1 VALHSGTRLG
11 SYQIVAQIGVG
22 GMGEV
27 YRATDTNLGRDVAI
41 KVLPDGFTQDA
52 ERLARFERE
61 ARTLASLNHP
71 NVAIIH
77 GVEKAAGSF
86 ALVMELV
93 EGPTLADRIR
103 EGAIPVDEALP
114 IAKEIAEALEAAHEQ
129 GIIHRDLKPANVKI
143 RPDGKVKVLDFG
155 LAKTLE
161 PVSATSGSLSP
172 TITSPAMTQAGMILG
187 TAAYMSPEQAKGRA
201 ADRRSDIWAFG
212 CVLYEMLTGTRPFDG
227 EDVADTLAAI
237 LRGQPDWT
245 RLPHDT
251 PPAVVAFIKRSLEK
265 DRRRR
270 IGDIAAAL
278 FVLSEPW
285 QTSTGIRREPSR
297 AFARYPVAA
306 IAAAAI
312 AAVGIVAV
320 AWWIGVRSVAS
331 EPKLVARFEI
341 PLLRGNEQFAFLGGK
356 VVALSPDG
364 KHLAYLTTRRM
375 NVRSLDRV
383 EPLTLRIHDTTLPDN
398 IRNVFFSPDSQW
410 IGFWQD
416 GQISKIGVGGGTPVT
431 IAATRNPSAFSW
443 ESDGTIVFAQQGE
456 ILRVAEAGGTPE
468 VLVRD
473 LKGRVQSLQLLPG
486 NRSILFTLFPAGTTT
501 GAEINVRSLDTG
513 EQRTVLRNGVDARY
527 VTTGHLVYFDA
538 GALLAVPFDLRAL
551 AVSGAPVPVAEAVA
565 SSSAVGQTVNAAHFA
580 ISRAGTLAYVRDG
593 LNVSTTRTMVWVD
606 RAGKEEPL
614 GAEERAYVY
623 PRLSP
628 DGSSIALTLADQD
641 RDIWIFDI
649 GRRRLRRLT
658 ADPAAERYS
667 VWTPDGKRI
676 AFGSNRDGQAG
687 TWWQAADGSGVPE
700 RLAGMPL
707 SRFNNLFPTTISPDG
722 SMLVAMAMGPGAAR
736 DVGSGSDLWLLRLKG
751 DPQPAGL
758 LQTNSAERNA
768 EISPNGRWIAYEAAE
783 GNQANVWVRPF
794 PEVNGGNWPVSNG
807 GGSQPLWSRDGKE
820 LFFIDASGVLMSVTV
835 EGQSPLVFGT
845 PEKVLTNSYLWSI
858 PTFSG
863 RQYDISPDGKRF
875 LMLKGTNES
884 TTAGSV
890 TIVQNWFEEL
900 KRLVP
905 VK

>member
-1 VALHSGTRLG
+1 VALQSGTRLG

-77 GVEKAAGSF
+77 GVEKAVGNF

-114 IAKEIAEALEAAHEQ
+114 IAKEIAAALEAAHEQ
-129 GIIHRDLKPANVKI
+129 GIIHRDLKPANVKV
-143 RPDGKVKVLDFG
+143 RPDGMVKVLDFG

-161 PVSATSGSLSP
+161 AAPATDRSVSP

-237 LRGQPDWT
+237 LRGEPDWS

-285 QTSTGIRREPSR
+285 QASSGARREPAS

-306 IAAAAI
+306 IAAATI
-312 AAVGIVAV
+312 AAVSIAAG
-320 AWWIGVRSVAS
+320 AWWIGTRSVAA
-331 EPKLVARFEI
+331 EPKLVARFEA
-341 PLLRGNEQFAFLGGK
+341 PLLRGNEEFAFLGRK
-356 VVALSPDG
+356 VLALSPDG
-364 KHLAYLTTRRM
+364 RHIAFITTRRVG
-375 NVRSLDRV
+375 VRSLERV
-383 EPLTLRIHDTTLPDN
+383 EPVTLRSHDTTRQDN
-398 IRNVFFSPDSQW
+398 IQTVFFSPDSQW
-410 IGFWQD
+410 VGFWQD
-416 GQISKIGVGGGTPVT
+416 GQIRKIGVGGGTPVA
-431 IAATRNPSAFSW
+431 IAASPNPSAFSW
-443 ESDGTIVFAQQGE
+443 EDDGTIVFAVQGE
-456 ILRVAEAGGTPE
+456 ILRVPEAGGTPE
-468 VLVRD
+468 VIVKNLN
-473 LKGRVQSLQLLPG
+473 GRVQSLQLLPG
-486 NRSILFTLFPAGTTT
+486 RSILFTLFPVGTIT
-501 GAEINVRSLDTG
+501 GTEIIVRSLDTG
-513 EQRTVLRNGVDARY
+513 EQRTVLRNGIDARY
-527 VTTGHLVYFDA
+527 VPTGHLVYFDA
-538 GALLAVPFDLRAL
+538 GALLAARFDLRAPT
-551 AVSGAPVPVAEAVA
+551 VSGAPVPVAEAVA
-565 SSSAVGQTVNAAHFA
+565 SSSAMGRTISAAHFA
-580 ISRAGTLAYVRDG
+580 ISRAGTLAYVGGG

-606 RAGKEEPL
+606 RAGKEESL

-628 DGSSIALTLADQD
+628 DGSRIALTLADQD
-641 RDIWIFDI
+641 RDIWIWETA
-649 GRRRLRRLT
+649 RKQLRRLT
-658 ADPAAERYS
+658 SDPASERYS
-667 VWTPDGKRI
+667 IWTPDGQRI

-700 RLAGMPL
+700 RLATMPFE
-707 SRFNNLFPTTISPDG
+707 RFGNLVPNTISPDG
-722 SMLVAMAMGPGAAR
+722 SRLVATATGPGAGGGA
-736 DVGSGSDLWLLRLKG
+736 DLWIMKLTG
-751 DPQPAGL
+751 DPEPAGL
-758 LQTNSAERNA
+758 LQAEFSERAA
-768 EISPNGRWIAYEAAE
+768 EISPDGRLMAYETIE
-783 GNQANVWVRPF
+783 RGQGEVWVRPF
-794 PEVNGGNWPVSNG
+794 PDVNSGKWPVSNS
-807 GGSQPLWSRDGKE
+807 GGSQPLWSRSGKE
-820 LFFIDASGVLMSVTV
+820 LFFIDASGALMSVAV
-835 EGQSPLVFGT
+835 ESQSPLVFGT
-845 PEKVLTNSYLWSI
+845 PAKIMNNSYVWSV
-858 PTFSG
+858 PTFAG

-875 LMLKGTNES
+875 LRLKSTNES
-884 TTAGSV
+884 ITAGSV